1 MGKTPGWV
9 LDRTKAA
16 YTYLMRLGSL
26 VLISIGL
33 VLPACDSPADEQ
45 AKPASS
51 SLPLMQTGSVLVPTA
66 SPPAASSA
74 APASSPAAPA
84 ASAAEAAPTVIAA
97 QHILVAYKGAKGAPK
112 NVTRSKADAK
122 KRAEEV
128 LERIKK
134 GEDFSALVK
143 TFSEDPGSVD
153 RMGSVGK
160 FERGKMVKPFS
171 DAAFALK
178 VDEVSAVVESE
189 FGFHIIKRNQ

>member
-16 YTYLMRLGSL
+16 YTYPMRLGSL

-33 VLPACDSPADEQ
+33 VLAACDSPADEQ

-74 APASSPAAPA
+74 APASSPAP
-84 ASAAEAAPTVIAA
+84 SAAEAAPTVIAA

-178 VDEVSAVVESE
+178 VDEVSGVVESE

>member
-33 VLPACDSPADEQ
+33 VLAACDSPADEQ

-74 APASSPAAPA
+74 APASSPAP
-84 ASAAEAAPTVIAA
+84 SAAEAAPTVIAA

-178 VDEVSAVVESE
+178 VDEVSGVVESE

>member
-16 YTYLMRLGSL
+16 YTYPMRLGSL

-33 VLPACDSPADEQ
+33 ALAACDSPADEQ

-51 SLPLMQTGSVLVPTA
+51 SLPLMQTGSVLVPAA

-74 APASSPAAPA
+74 APASSPAP
-84 ASAAEAAPTVIAA
+84 SAAEAVPTVIAA

-178 VDEVSAVVESE
+178 VDEVSGVVESE